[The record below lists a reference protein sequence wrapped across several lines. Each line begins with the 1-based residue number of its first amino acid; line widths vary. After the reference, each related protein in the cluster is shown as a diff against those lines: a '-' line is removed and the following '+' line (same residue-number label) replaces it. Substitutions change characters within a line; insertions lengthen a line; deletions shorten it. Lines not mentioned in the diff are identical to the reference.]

1 MLSIKKIGTSY
12 IGFAVGT
19 IFGSIVAT
27 LTSYYVFSIAL
38 GEPDAATIYGIQ
50 DCLIER
56 INE

>member
-12 IGFAVGT
+12 MGFAVGT
-19 IFGSIVAT
+19 IFGAIVAT

-38 GEPDAATIYGIQ
+38 GEPDAATIFGIK